1 MTVQNIKEE
10 TSELDVYRQL
20 QQTLDDMPIGF
31 PPTKSGV
38 EIRLLKRLFTPEEA
52 KIASKLKFAWKD
64 KESLD
69 SIYERLKP
77 LGYSKEEL
85 EKHLDNMISKGAI
98 MGRKEGDKKLYSLA
112 LLVIGI
118 FEFQVNKLTKEFI
131 EDLGQYMAEAWGME
145 AQKIPIPQMRTIPI
159 GLEVDHDIEIA
170 NFDNIKQL
178 FNNVDGPFV
187 IIDCVCR
194 QQQEILGEQ
203 CHATSRSE
211 ACMGFGHMAKSY
223 IDAGWGREI
232 TREEALEVLKK
243 NEEEGLIF
251 QPGNSQKA
259 DFVCSCCSCCCGG
272 LRNLKQLPNPAD
284 FVTSNYY
291 AEINPDLCTGCG
303 TCIDRCQM
311 EAISQV
317 DDVSIVNRK
326 RCIGCGNC
334 IFVCPDNA
342 ILLNKK
348 DRQHV
353 PPITGTELYNEIT
366 QVRAKLKAKVLRRQ
380 QRRESRK

>member
-1 MTVQNIKEE
+1 MTIQNLKEGTPE
-10 TSELDVYRQL
+10 FEVYRQL
-20 QQTLDDMPIGF
+20 QQNLDEMPIGF

-64 KESLD
+64 QESLD

-85 EKHLDNMISKGAI
+85 ESHLDNMISKGAI

-118 FEFQVNKLTKEFI
+118 YEFQVNKLTKEFL
-131 EDLGQYMAEAWGME
+131 EDLGQYMEEAWGIE
-145 AQKIPIPQMRTIPI
+145 EQKIPIPQMRTIPI

-170 NFDNIKQL
+170 SYDNIKEL
-178 FNNVDGPFV
+178 FKNVDGPFV

-194 QQQEILGEQ
+194 QEREIAGEPCQ
-203 CHATSRSE
+203 ATSRSE

-232 TREEALEVLKK
+232 TREEALEILKK

-251 QPGNSQKA
+251 QPGNTQKA

-272 LRNLKQLPNPAD
+272 LRNLKQLPFPVD
-284 FVTSNYY
+284 FVTSNYV

-303 TCIDRCQM
+303 ICIERCQM
-311 EAISQV
+311 EAISQK
-317 DDVSIVNRK
+317 DAISIVNRRRGKFFRNSTIEGHIDK
-326 RCIGCGNC
+326 RFSFMERI
-334 IFVCPDNA
+334 
-342 ILLNKK
+342 
-348 DRQHV
+348 
-353 PPITGTELYNEIT
+353 
-366 QVRAKLKAKVLRRQ
+366 
-380 QRRESRK
+380 